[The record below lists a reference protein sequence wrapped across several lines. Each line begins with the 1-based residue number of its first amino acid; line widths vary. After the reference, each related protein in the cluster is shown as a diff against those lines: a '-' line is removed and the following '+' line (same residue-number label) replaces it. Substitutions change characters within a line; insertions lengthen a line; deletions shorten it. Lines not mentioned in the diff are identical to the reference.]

1 VTTKE
6 EGLANSRRPKR
17 EKPRKPKRPK
27 RCNKNEKCLE
37 TDLDG
42 YRVIACQSEKIISDV
57 RSGKLTP
64 ARVPPIDFVPSS
76 ASAKVASSSRFL
88 RAKRK
93 KETRRENDT
102 PKNVSS
108 LNEKT
113 DSDSAKTRN
122 SEVNRVNQLSDYH
135 PDTESGESRLSDTTE
150 YFRPHS
156 ASIRDQLP
164 LPVPKSVKKRK
175 VAKKTTRPI
184 KMFNTIKKEPRD
196 SLVGSFATSGSR
208 AALQQHQNMLM
219 GQHPHHSA
227 HMALPLVVNPLGAV
241 NWPPF
246 AIHPLHLN
254 DPLIM
259 ASLHTVQQVQLQKPL
274 QAAQSR
280 GKWNSMH
287 ARIARY
293 IQEQQ
298 TKSKVKKRKSS
309 LSNRSG
315 SSAFASLPVP
325 DSVPSL
331 LDRQFLPN
339 PSYAHFAAHKR
350 FKR

>member
-1 VTTKE
+1 M
-6 EGLANSRRPKR
+6 
-17 EKPRKPKRPK
+17 
-27 RCNKNEKCLE
+27 E
-37 TDLDG
+37 TELDG
-42 YRVIACQSEKIISDV
+42 HRIISFQSEKIFVDMKSSKV
-57 RSGKLTP
+57 SP
-64 ARVPPIDFVPSS
+64 YRVPPIDFVPKPIPFNCSS
-76 ASAKVASSSRFL
+76 SSTQSKEQTKKKKNRIDSDAERASSTPQRQQ
-88 RAKRK
+88 
-93 KETRRENDT
+93 NT

-108 LNEKT
+108 LNEKS
-113 DSDSAKTRN
+113 DSDDEDLNTQKTYN
-122 SEVNRVNQLSDYH
+122 LSDYH

-156 ASIRDQLP
+156 ASIRDELP
-164 LPVPKSVKKRK
+164 LPIPKRTKKRK
-175 VAKKTTRPI
+175 IIKKTTRPI
-184 KMFNTIKKEPRD
+184 KMFNSIKKEPRD
-196 SLVGSFATSGSR
+196 LAFETR
-208 AALQQHQNMLM
+208 LQQHQNMLL
-219 GQHPHHSA
+219 GQHSHHSA
-227 HMALPLVVNPLGAV
+227 HMALPLVVNPLGV

-274 QAAQSR
+274 QQAATR

-298 TKSKVKKRKSS
+298 SKSKVKKRKSS

-325 DSVPSL
+325 DSSPISL

-339 PSYAHFAAHKR
+339 PNYAHFAAHKR